1 MQKSRTIK
9 NTFHKQERLCSRKQ
23 MELLFSKGKSS
34 AAYPLK
40 LVYINTPVELIY
52 PAQSMFVVPKRN
64 HKRAHDRNKLKR
76 RMREGYRLNKISLYT
91 ELIQKE
97 RKCLWRLF
105 TPEKTGRIR
114 NNRKIYA
121 KTFCSYT
128 QTRIS
133 LITFYLPL

>member
-97 RKCLWRLF
+97 RKMLMAFIYTGKKQEEFGTIEKSMLKLF
-105 TPEKTGRIR
+105 AVILKQE
-114 NNRKIYA
+114 
-121 KTFCSYT
+121 
-128 QTRIS
+128 S
-133 LITFYLPL
+133 L

>member
-1 MQKSRTIK
+1 
-9 NTFHKQERLCSRKQ
+9 

-64 HKRAHDRNKLKR
+64 HKKAHDRNKLKR

-91 ELIQKE
+91 ELMQKE
-97 RKCLWRLF
+97 QKVLLAFIYTGKKQEEFATIEKSMLKLF
-105 TPEKTGRIR
+105 GVLLKQESI
-114 NNRKIYA
+114 
-121 KTFCSYT
+121 
-128 QTRIS
+128 
-133 LITFYLPL
+133 